1 MDVARG
7 LLLDEVLQGACF
19 ARHRESTLHSD
30 SSGANVRDSTLY
42 SADFQ
47 SAFRL
52 TQLGFL
58 ALDEVLQGVLGEAQS
73 AFRLTGG
80 VTQRGVL
87 VPQGDACAVR
97 VSGMER
103 EPLQTLA
110 GDALQQRLREKMTPL
125 AQHFGSNI

>member
-1 MDVARG
+1 MNVARG

-30 SSGANVRDSTLY
+30 SSGAIVRDSTLY

-80 VTQRGVL
+80 VTQRGFTYFRAMRA
-87 VPQGDACAVR
+87 PSASPAWSASHC
-97 VSGMER
+97 E
-103 EPLQTLA
+103 
-110 GDALQQRLREKMTPL
+110 
-125 AQHFGSNI
+125 